1 MASLDDEFRTLL
13 HGFLERSGTSG
24 RRFGVEALNDPG
36 FVASLAKGRRLGLK
50 TADTLLAFMGLA
62 PLAPAFRREAEA
74 FLLLTGTKAY
84 VLGEM
89 ALNDASF
96 VERLRGGASFR
107 LETVEKVRGW
117 MAGQGCAAAL
127 AAMRDAVAG
136 TPLLSDGADGAD
148 TGVDDMTREDSDYL
162 STRRAAAS
170 LGLSP
175 RTLDRYR
182 LSGEGPAHYR
192 FGNRILYHRGDLAH
206 WAAARRVEA
215 ADAAD
220 RDADRDA
227 DRTEAGSGPECG
239 PERGPGSGADGRTV

>member
-1 MASLDDEFRTLL
+1 MASLDYQFRTLL

-36 FVASLAKGRRLGLK
+36 FVASLAKGRRLGLT
-50 TADTLLAFMGLA
+50 TADKLLAFMGLA

-74 FLLLTGTKAY
+74 FLRLSGTKAY
-84 VLGEM
+84 VLGEL
-89 ALNDASF
+89 ALNDTTF

-107 LETVEKVRGW
+107 LETVEKVRAW
-117 MAGQGCAAAL
+117 MAGHGDAAAL

-136 TPLLSDGADGAD
+136 TPLLSDGPDCGE
-148 TGVDDMTREDSDYL
+148 TGDDDMKREDSDYL

-192 FGNRILYHRGDLAH
+192 FGNRILYHRSDLAG

-215 ADAAD
+215 PGEDD
-220 RDADRDA
+220 RDPA
-227 DRTEAGSGPECG
+227 
-239 PERGPGSGADGRTV
+239 GPGPAPGTSPGDGGRAV